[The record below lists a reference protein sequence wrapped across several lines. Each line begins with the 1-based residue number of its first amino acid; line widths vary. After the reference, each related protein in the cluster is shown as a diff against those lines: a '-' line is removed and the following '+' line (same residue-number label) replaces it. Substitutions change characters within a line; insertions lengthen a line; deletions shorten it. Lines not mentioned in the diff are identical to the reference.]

1 MNPGK
6 RDIISINDLDN
17 CEIEEIFA
25 LADEYCRQL
34 ATPQAP
40 HQIRGRLDSAS
51 RFILATLFFEPST
64 RTRFSF
70 EAAMLRL
77 GGNILGSADTA
88 TTSVSKGES
97 LADTVRIIQNYADLI
112 VLRHPCEGAARAAAE
127 FADIPI
133 INGGDGSHE
142 HPTQTLCDLYTLRA
156 ERHSIAGQNVL
167 LVGDLKNG
175 RTVHSLVYG
184 LARFGAH
191 IITMPGEGL
200 ELPRDVSARLE
211 SEFGC
216 KPWTKEALR
225 DLLADDASCAPINA
239 VYVAPSG
246 GQQYTLLKQ
255 EEFEPG
261 KIRKHLDKIDV
272 CYVTRLQGE
281 RLAPE
286 EKGFTRYPVVNEK
299 FLEHKRYS
307 KTHVLHPLPRVSELG
322 YELDRD
328 PRGVYFKQAGYGVP
342 VRMALIAKVLGVNP
356 FKSRHSRDSFPGQI
370 YKSEGE
376 ALCPN
381 PRCITNNPAERR
393 YLASKA
399 LVLKRRPITL
409 RCLYCDT
416 AVRVAFVG
424 QTKSRTYIP
433 EQDIAELCDIEGLA
447 LFRDEDQAR
456 QAGYAAQGVPGRR
469 HAASS
474 GFALRE
480 S

>member
-17 CEIEEIFA
+17 SEIEEIFA

-34 ATPQAP
+34 ATPEAP
-40 HQIRGRLDSAS
+40 HQIRGRLDSANG
-51 RFILATLFFEPST
+51 FILATLFFEPST

-77 GGNILGSADTA
+77 GGNILGSTDTA

-97 LADTVRIIQNYADLI
+97 LADTVRVIQNYADLI

-127 FADIPI
+127 SADVPV

-142 HPTQTLCDLYTLRA
+142 HPTQTLCDLYTLRK

-200 ELPRDVSARLE
+200 ELPPDVSARLE

-216 KPWTKEALR
+216 KPWPKEALR
-225 DLLADDASCAPINA
+225 ELLADDSTNAPIDA

-261 KIRKHLDKIDV
+261 KIRRHLEKIDV

-281 RLAPE
+281 RLGPE
-286 EKGFTRYPVVNEK
+286 GKNFAGYPIVNEK

-307 KTHVLHPLPRVSELG
+307 KAHVLHPLPRVSELG

-342 VRMALIAKVLGVNP
+342 VRMALIAKVLGVSP
-356 FKSRHSRDSFPGQI
+356 FKTHHARESFPGRI
-370 YKSEGE
+370 YRSEGE

-393 YLASKA
+393 YLANKA
-399 LVLKRRPITL
+399 LVLKGKPTTL

-416 AVRVAFVG
+416 AIRVAFIG
-424 QTKSRTYIP
+424 QTKSRTYLAEP
-433 EQDIAELCDIEGLA
+433 EAAEVRDLEGLA
-447 LFRDEDQAR
+447 LFRDEDQAKR
-456 QAGYAAQGVPGRR
+456 AGYAAHGMPDRKHPESAGF
-469 HAASS
+469 AAS
-474 GFALRE
+474 R
-480 S
+480 